1 MAPGSWIARIAL
13 IVFCILLLPS
23 AVCATPIQPVHGPY
37 PEQLPSDPTPLYI
50 WNVPLSILILEFVCV
65 SAPALFIPIQLLFS
79 LFVWLYLGHK
89 RVSCRNVLGNE
100 NRNAVYT
107 CILENPGA
115 SMRFI
120 SQTLGMNIGTLR
132 YHVGV
137 LCRMGKVVAEQNN
150 GGMRHYVDVGTCSDL
165 EKVLAGCLNE
175 HPKIRIINLVL
186 QHPGITRKD
195 IASRLI
201 MSGPNI
207 TWHMKSLIR
216 EGIVRSER
224 DGRNVRYYLC
234 PDVKEYIAVH
244 KSWHLVNTRKGA
256 SGTGT

>member
-1 MAPGSWIARIAL
+1 MAPESRIFRIAL
-13 IVFCILLLPS
+13 VAFCILLLS
-23 AVCATPIQPVHGPY
+23 STVCATPILPAYSTY
-37 PEQLPSDPTPLYI
+37 PEQLPSGLTPLYP
-50 WNVPLSILILEFVCV
+50 WNEPLSILILEFVCV

-89 RVSCRNVLGNE
+89 RVSCRNVLDNE

-165 EKVLAGCLNE
+165 EKVVAEFLDE
-175 HPKIRIINLVL
+175 RPKSRILSLVL
-186 QHPGITRKD
+186 QYPGITRKD

-216 EGIVRSER
+216 EGIVRSEK

-234 PDVKEYIAVH
+234 PDVKEHIKAH
-244 KSWHLVNTRKGA
+244 GSWHLVDIGKGVSG
-256 SGTGT
+256 SGT